1 MRVCYNGG
9 YRTCAIHLR
18 ARSFGR
24 ACGGRLG
31 ERSPQPRLAAEMG
44 KKAKG
49 GGGGDKAAGPLPCEA
64 EAKLLLHVAE
74 SSRRS
79 CARFS
84 SSATRRWRGSRQMDS
99 VAVRSRLGLRTAR
112 DR

>member
-49 GGGGDKAAGPLPCEA
+49 GGGGDKAAGPLPGEA

-74 SSRRS
+74 LE
-79 CARFS
+79 AK
-84 SSATRRWRGSRQMDS
+84 
-99 VAVRSRLGLRTAR
+99 LRTLQLER
-112 DR
+112 DEAVAGQSADGLSGGAQPSWLAHG